1 MNIINIFIDDFCEE
15 LDIERRVMES
25 KSRKRIV
32 VEKRMLLSYF
42 LRVKIKLTYE
52 EVGVLLN
59 KKHCTIMYHVNKIED
74 FLIVYPHVRRMYQK
88 AYSVYERY
96 IDLYQHENKDFY
108 SQLLDENARL
118 CARLSVKEKQ
128 IKTMGMM
135 IAKLENYG
143 EEVPVIGSFDEV
155 GDLI

>member
-1 MNIINIFIDDFCEE
+1 MNIVNTFIDEFCEE
-15 LDIERRVMES
+15 VDVERSVIES
-25 KSRKRIV
+25 KTRERVV

-52 EVGVLLN
+52 EIGVLLN
-59 KKHCTIMYHVNKIED
+59 KKHCSIIYHVNKIED
-74 FLIVYPHVRRMYQK
+74 FLIVYPHVRRMYQR

-96 IDLYQHENKDFY
+96 IDLYQSENKDFY

-128 IKTMGMM
+128 IKNMGMM
-135 IAKLENYG
+135 IARLENY
-143 EEVPVIGSFDEV
+143 EE
-155 GDLI
+155 

>member
-1 MNIINIFIDDFCEE
+1 MNIVNTFIDEFCEE
-15 LDIERRVMES
+15 VGIKRKVIES
-25 KSRKRIV
+25 KSRERVV

-52 EVGVLLN
+52 EIGFLLN

-74 FLIVYPHVRRMYQK
+74 FLIVYPHLRRMYQK

-96 IDLYQHENKDFY
+96 IDLYQSENKDFY

-128 IKTMGMM
+128 IKNMGMM
-135 IAKLENYG
+135 IARLENY
-143 EEVPVIGSFDEV
+143 EE
-155 GDLI
+155 

>member
-1 MNIINIFIDDFCEE
+1 MNIVNTFIDEFCEE
-15 LDIERRVMES
+15 LDVERSVIES
-25 KSRKRIV
+25 KTRERPV

-52 EVGVLLN
+52 EIGVLLN

-74 FLIVYPHVRRMYQK
+74 FLIVYPHLRRMYQK

-96 IDLYQHENKDFY
+96 IDLYESENKDFY

-118 CARLSVKEKQ
+118 CAKLSVKEKQ
-128 IKTMGMM
+128 IRSMADM
-135 IAKLENYG
+135 IAELE
-143 EEVPVIGSFDEV
+143 EKEV
-155 GDLI
+155 

>member
-1 MNIINIFIDDFCEE
+1 MRHIINTFIDDFCEE
-15 LDIERRVMES
+15 LDVDREALES
-25 KSRKRIV
+25 KSRERV
-32 VEKRMLLSYF
+32 LVEKRMLLSYF

-59 KKHCTIMYHVNKIED
+59 KKHCSIIYHVNKIED
-74 FLIVYPHVRRMYQK
+74 FLIIYPHVRRMYQK

-118 CARLSVKEKQ
+118 CAKLSVKEKQ
-128 IKTMGMM
+128 IKSMGMM
-135 IAKLENYG
+135 IAKLENYT
-143 EEVPVIGSFDEV
+143 E
-155 GDLI
+155 

>member
-1 MNIINIFIDDFCEE
+1 MNIVNTFIDEFCEE
-15 LDIERRVMES
+15 LDVERSVIES
-25 KSRKRIV
+25 KTRERPV

-52 EVGVLLN
+52 EIGVLLN
-59 KKHCTIMYHVNKIED
+59 KKHCSVMYHVNKIED

-96 IDLYQHENKDFY
+96 IDLYQSENTDFY

-118 CARLSVKEKQ
+118 CARLSAKEKQ
-128 IKTMGMM
+128 IRNMGIM

-143 EEVPVIGSFDEV
+143 E
-155 GDLI
+155 